1 LIPPRNSEVLAD
13 LIPDAQLVILLGFA
27 HRVIWES
34 TGQCVTL
41 IGNFLEQ
48 TQAAANAGGSYAE

>member
-1 LIPPRNSEVLAD
+1 
-13 LIPDAQLVILLGFA
+13 
-27 HRVIWES
+27 VIWES